1 MTCANYVNILVA
13 LANSIADTWSSHIA
27 STNLVP
33 STLQESGNET
43 NTVHA
48 TCGLDLDELT
58 PTFTSA
64 FPTVNVINTNEVDV
78 NYSGWYSQDPQPF
91 WFFPGQKVLDPD

>member
-1 MTCANYVNILVA
+1 MYAQLVTCANYVNILVA
-13 LANSIADTWSSHIA
+13 LANSIAYTWSSHIA
-27 STNLVP
+27 GTNLIPRPP
-33 STLQESGNET
+33 STLQESENET

-64 FPTVNVINTNEVDV
+64 LPTVNVINTNEVDV
-78 NYSGWYSQDPQPF
+78 NHSGWYSQDP
-91 WFFPGQKVLDPD
+91 